1 MFKLALPGKLFMG
14 AAAACVGYKANKL
27 RVKSPE
33 DIQKIANALKHS
45 KRFNDELNK
54 PGATVDSVMQK
65 LGLLN
70 ARGAEFERITGV
82 RWPL

>member
-1 MFKLALPGKLFMG
+1 MFKLNLPGKLFMG
-14 AAAACVGYKANKL
+14 ATAAWVGYQGNKL

-33 DIQKIANALKHS
+33 DMKKIAEALKRS
-45 KRFNDELNK
+45 KRFNNELNK

-70 ARGAEFERITGV
+70 ARGVEFERITGV
-82 RWPL
+82 PWPL